1 MSTKYINTRILT
13 LTIALGCTVFFTQCK
28 KEQTTEEAKPTTVET
43 NTTTVHLTDAQMK
56 NAALEFGAL
65 TERHIATTLKLNGK
79 IDVPPQNLI
88 SVTNPL
94 GGYLKFTKLLPGMHV
109 KKGEL
114 IATMEDPQ
122 YIQLQQNYLIA
133 KDKYEFA
140 KLDYNRQKDLNA
152 SQASSDK
159 VMQMAQAE
167 MNNQRITMNALAQQ
181 LSLINISTGSLTHSN
196 ISRTVNIYSPI
207 NGFVSTVL
215 VNVGKYV
222 TPSDVMFE
230 LINPS
235 DIHLN
240 LKVYEKDLNKL
251 EIGQRVVSYTNGA
264 PDKKYEG
271 EIVLIS
277 MDVNAEG
284 ASEVHCHF
292 EEFDKKL
299 VPGMYMNADIDTHAA
314 VTQALTDDSVVYF
327 EGQNYVFVETA
338 KQTYVMTPIKI
349 GAKEEGYTQ
358 ILNPEAIANK
368 KIVTKGAYTLL
379 MKLKNTEE
387 EE

>member
-1 MSTKYINTRILT
+1 MFSKYISTKALT
-13 LTIALGCTVFFTQCK
+13 LTLALSGALLFTQCK
-28 KEQTTEEAKPTTVET
+28 KDQTAET
-43 NTTTVHLTDAQMK
+43 PAATASNENTTTVHLTDAQMK
-56 NAALEFGAL
+56 NATIETGSLSD
-65 TERHIATTLKLNGK
+65 RNIATTLKLNGK

-94 GGYLKFTKLLPGMHV
+94 GGYLKQTKLLPGMHV
-109 KKGEL
+109 KKGEV
-114 IATMEDPQ
+114 IAIMEDPQ
-122 YIQLQQNYLIA
+122 YIQIQQNYLIA
-133 KDKYEFA
+133 KDKYQFA
-140 KLDYNRQKDLNA
+140 KLDYDRQKDLNA

-159 VMQMAQAE
+159 VMQQSQAE

-181 LSLINISTGSLTHSN
+181 LNLININPASLNYNT
-196 ISRTVNIYSPI
+196 ISKSIRIYSPI
-207 NGFVSTVL
+207 NGFVSNVF

-230 LINPS
+230 LIDPT

-240 LKVYEKDLNKL
+240 LKVYEKDLGKL
-251 EIGQRVVSYTNGA
+251 EVGQRVVSYTNGS

-271 EIVLIS
+271 EVVLVS
-277 MDVNAEG
+277 MDVNADG
-284 ASEVHCHF
+284 VSEVHCHF

-299 VPGMYMNADIDTHAA
+299 LPGMYMNADIDTHAA
-314 VTQALTDDSVVYF
+314 ATKALPEDSVVYF
-327 EGQNYVFVETA
+327 EGKNYVFTETA
-338 KQTYVMTPIKI
+338 KQTYEMIAIKI
-349 GAKEEGYTQ
+349 GAKEEGYIQ
-358 ILNPEAIANK
+358 IINPEVLANK